1 MFDLNVCEFC
11 ITQFFLLNLHMIL
24 DILELRVKTKINLF
38 KIWAQILSR
47 TTSFGLVIRE
57 RFVNKKISFFM
68 FCIFSQGKLGQT
80 KLFSQK
86 SEIIFAKQF
95 VS

>member
-1 MFDLNVCEFC
+1 
-11 ITQFFLLNLHMIL
+11 MIL

-57 RFVNKKISFFM
+57 RFVNKKFSFFNVLH
-68 FCIFSQGKLGQT
+68 FFSG
-80 KLFSQK
+80 
-86 SEIIFAKQF
+86 
-95 VS
+95 